1 MGAGNNLESFSPKVS
16 RPLESKQEGPLESCS
31 PVVSSVQKKELEGH
45 WGRWPAPG
53 HPGVC
58 QTLNQNPHL
67 LTPRPVPV
75 GKGDGLVPRW
85 DRWQRKANDCPAL
98 PPPCSVT
105 LGKSL
110 PFSEPPGLLLENKIM
125 IPNSA
130 FLPRSI
136 QWAMNLESSLQSVGP
151 CRRSHQQEAG
161 WRQVGRCQAGPAA
174 SWVSA
179 QALPSVW

>member
-110 PFSEPPGLLLENKIM
+110 PFSEPQYSPPKKDTITITLFWQGSLLTKI
-125 IPNSA
+125 I
-130 FLPRSI
+130 R
-136 QWAMNLESSLQSVGP
+136 GK
-151 CRRSHQQEAG
+151 R
-161 WRQVGRCQAGPAA
+161 
-174 SWVSA
+174 
-179 QALPSVW
+179 